1 MRLTH
6 ATSLLLAAVL
16 MTGCARDNADYRAS
30 AAGPGFN
37 SQAGVLAV
45 AVPASGAAAFLPASA
60 GRIIQVA
67 ERRFADGLSQDII
80 LDGSRSAKGENHI
93 EIAMRFQPQGETQT
107 DNRVPL
113 SKPSE
118 TAIASEIE
126 TRFPDVR
133 METVNVLLQ
142 NHYGPYG
149 LAAGRRGNG
158 ERCIYAWQ
166 WIDDINN
173 PTAPATPG
181 LASALVAPPQPVSL
195 RVRLCRS
202 GVSADQLAG
211 LVNEL
216 VVGGGRS
223 RGQLPVLG
231 QNGASGDA
239 LTAAGGGIATG
250 QDFAGYQLPATG
262 RFEATEPEPRVR
274 VRARHANHYA
284 RHRRIIQR
292 SARRQAP
299 RAEPQYAAAPQGVYA
314 SPQAFV
320 AQGQPLAPQGQAYA
334 PQPQV
339 YVPQNAR
346 VQPQMPS
353 AQLAGRP
360 QAYAVPQPVMSAPG
374 GLHPLDQSLPPQAYR
389 GPQAN
394 GAPLARPAAS
404 LAAPVY
410 NTPPPGAGQT
420 APVLVPQGG
429 RLQRD
434 PVNPGAGI

>member
-1 MRLTH
+1 MRLFH

-37 SQAGVLAV
+37 SLAGVLAV
-45 AVPASGAAAFLPASA
+45 AVPASSAAAFLPASA

-67 ERRFADGLSQDII
+67 ERRFADGLSQEII
-80 LDGSRSAKGENHI
+80 LDGSRSAKGENRI
-93 EIAMRFQPQGETQT
+93 EVAMRFQPQGETQT
-107 DNRVPL
+107 DNHVPL

-173 PTAPATPG
+173 PSGPATPG
-181 LASALVAPPQPVSL
+181 LASALVAPPQPASL

-216 VVGGGRS
+216 VVGGGRG
-223 RGQLPVLG
+223 RGPLPVLG

-239 LTAAGGGIATG
+239 LTAAGGGMATG
-250 QDFAGYQLPATG
+250 QDFAGYQLPAAG

-274 VRARHANHYA
+274 VRARQRNHYA
-284 RHRRIIQR
+284 RHRRNIQR

-314 SPQAFV
+314 PPQAFV
-320 AQGQPLAPQGQAYA
+320 VQGQQLA
-334 PQPQV
+334 PQV

-394 GAPLARPAAS
+394 GAPLTRPAAS
-404 LAAPVY
+404 PAAPVY
-410 NTPPPGAGQT
+410 NTPSSGAAQM
-420 APVLVPQGG
+420 APVLIPQGG